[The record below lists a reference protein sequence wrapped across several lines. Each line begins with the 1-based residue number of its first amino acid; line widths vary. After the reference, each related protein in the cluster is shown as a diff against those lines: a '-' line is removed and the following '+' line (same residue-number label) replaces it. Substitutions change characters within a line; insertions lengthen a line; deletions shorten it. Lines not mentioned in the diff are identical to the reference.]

1 MFDTFRVVIVY
12 VFWLILGFVL
22 FYDYLISLTF
32 DWSSVKKWF
41 LSIKNPPK
49 KVVNPSKTSSAPL
62 IDWKKVRGW
71 FNKRKVWVVKQWT
84 SLLGWFKSK
93 TKKPAVKKV
102 VKPVEKIIA
111 IKQPEVVKTVKPV
124 EKVDVVIKPE
134 PVKEVVPPPV
144 IKVEKPVEV
153 AKKIVGRKEKVKET
167 MTPIVQTKF
176 LTAEDSQD
184 EDDDMEDVVF
194 FADTL
199 VERPT
204 FYSSLKGR
212 IKDEFDRLFVNPGE
226 EHVVAELVYKRG
238 ENNADFFADVFKY
251 IFRYRKLISL
261 ELLQR
266 LLDELLSMT
275 SDPASMTLLYE
286 AFVRVAYARRNQ
298 KGFLDAAKLT
308 AEKDVKLHQDVLN
321 TKDAYI
327 YSFVRLA
334 IILEKQQRIS
344 EALAVVQD
352 AIARGLDDKTTTK
365 FEGRRSRLLSKK
377 NK

>member
-1 MFDTFRVVIVY
+1 M
-12 VFWLILGFVL
+12 
-22 FYDYLISLTF
+22 
-32 DWSSVKKWF
+32 
-41 LSIKNPPK
+41 
-49 KVVNPSKTSSAPL
+49 
-62 IDWKKVRGW
+62 
-71 FNKRKVWVVKQWT
+71 
-84 SLLGWFKSK
+84 
-93 TKKPAVKKV
+93 
-102 VKPVEKIIA
+102 
-111 IKQPEVVKTVKPV
+111 
-124 EKVDVVIKPE
+124 DVVIKPE

>member
-1 MFDTFRVVIVY
+1 MFDTVRVVIVY

-22 FYDYLISLTF
+22 FYDYLVTLTL
-32 DWSSVKKWF
+32 DWSTVKKWF
-41 LSIKNPPK
+41 LSIKNPT
-49 KVVNPSKTSSAPL
+49 KTSPAPAKVSNKPL
-62 IDWKKVRGW
+62 IDWKKVKAW
-71 FNKRKVWVVKQWT
+71 FSLSWKTVK
-84 SLLGWFKSK
+84 SWFKPK
-93 TKKPAVKKV
+93 AKKPVVHKV
-102 VKPVEKIIA
+102 VKP
-111 IKQPEVVKTVKPV
+111 TLKPA
-124 EKVDVVIKPE
+124 EKVEFVVKPE
-134 PVKEVVPPPV
+134 PTKAVKATPV
-144 IKVEKPVEV
+144 IKVEKPID
-153 AKKIVGRKEKVKET
+153 APKKVVGRKEKVKET
-167 MTPIVQTKF
+167 MTPVVQTKF

-226 EHVVAELVYKRG
+226 EHVVPELVYKRG
-238 ENNADFFADVFKY
+238 ENNEDFFADVFKY

>member
-1 MFDTFRVVIVY
+1 MFDTFRVIIVY

-22 FYDYLISLTF
+22 FYDYLVTLTF

-41 LSIKNPPK
+41 LSLKNPPK
-49 KVVNPSKTSSAPL
+49 KVVSQTNASSKPFV
-62 IDWKKVRGW
+62 DWKKVNGW
-71 FNKRKVWVVKQWT
+71 FTKQWQSILT
-84 SLLGWFKSK
+84 LFKAK
-93 TKKPAVKKV
+93 TKKTVIKQVEKPV
-102 VKPVEKIIA
+102 VKPVE
-111 IKQPEVVKTVKPV
+111 KTVKPV
-124 EKVDVVIKPE
+124 EKVVVAPKIE
-134 PVKEVVPPPV
+134 TVKAVTLPPV
-144 IKVEKPVEV
+144 VTVEKPVEIV
-153 AKKIVGRKEKVKET
+153 KKTVGRKEKVKDT
-167 MTPIVQTKF
+167 VTPVVQTKF

-199 VERPT
+199 VERST
-204 FYSSLKGR
+204 FYPSLRGR
-212 IKDEFDRLFVNPGE
+212 IKDEFDRLFVNPGD
-226 EHVVAELVYKRG
+226 EHIVPELVYTVSG
-238 ENNADFFADVFKY
+238 NNADFFADIFKY

-266 LLDELLSMT
+266 VLDELLSMT

-286 AFVRVAYARRNQ
+286 AFVRVAYARRQQ

-308 AEKDVKLHQDVLN
+308 AEKDVKLHQEVLN

-352 AIARGLDDKTTTK
+352 AISRGLDDKTTTK

>member
-84 SLLGWFKSK
+84 TLLGWFKSK

-102 VKPVEKIIA
+102 VKPVEKIMA

-204 FYSSLKGR
+204 FYSSFKGR

>member
-1 MFDTFRVVIVY
+1 M
-12 VFWLILGFVL
+12 
-22 FYDYLISLTF
+22 
-32 DWSSVKKWF
+32 
-41 LSIKNPPK
+41 
-49 KVVNPSKTSSAPL
+49 
-62 IDWKKVRGW
+62 
-71 FNKRKVWVVKQWT
+71 
-84 SLLGWFKSK
+84 
-93 TKKPAVKKV
+93 
-102 VKPVEKIIA
+102 
-111 IKQPEVVKTVKPV
+111 
-124 EKVDVVIKPE
+124 
-134 PVKEVVPPPV
+134 PPPV
-144 IKVEKPVEV
+144 VKVEKPVEV

-167 MTPIVQTKF
+167 MTPVVQTKF

-321 TKDAYI
+321 TEDAYI